1 MRRCGQCGQREPAGA
16 PDCRR
21 CAGVVDEIVESGWRA
36 FVAREFGALGDQ
48 EERDVAAMVADEPG
62 KHLWRVVDAAYDRL
76 TCEECGGRLS
86 RGPAGCGTCDR
97 ANGFRYAAIEID
109 RPGVPPGN
117 EHAIRV
123 NVSVVRRPYGI
134 SSHEMVA
141 RRLLLPYL
149 LDGRLP
155 TTAQAQA
162 VKALLNKGGTAA
174 DLAERLERTW
184 GCTAVTNSIGG

>member
-1 MRRCGQCGQREPAGA
+1 MRRCGGCGWWEPAGA

-21 CAGVVDEIVESGWRA
+21 CGGIVDEIVESGWRA
-36 FVAREFGALGDQ
+36 FVASEFGALNGQ
-48 EERDVAAMVADEPG
+48 EERDVAAMVVDEPD

-97 ANGFRYAAIEID
+97 ANGFRYVAIEID

-123 NVSVVRRPYGI
+123 NVSVVRRPYGL
-134 SSHEMVA
+134 SSNELVA

-149 LDGRLP
+149 LGGRLP

-162 VKALLNKGGTAA
+162 VKALLNRGGTAD
-174 DLAERLERTW
+174 DLAEQLDLAW
-184 GCTAVTNSIGG
+184 G